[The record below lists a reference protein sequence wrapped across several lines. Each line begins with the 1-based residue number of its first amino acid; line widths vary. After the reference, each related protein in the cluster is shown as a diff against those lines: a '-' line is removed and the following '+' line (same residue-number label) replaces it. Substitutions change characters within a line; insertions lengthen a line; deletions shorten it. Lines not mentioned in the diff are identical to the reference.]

1 MLYTIAWI
9 LLVLWLLDFLV
20 FHLAGGLIHLVL
32 VVAVIVFLVGF
43 VRGQRATVYTHPER
57 VRLAGQPLPPPA
69 GAVGA

>member
-20 FHLAGGLIHLVL
+20 FHLAGGLIHRVL

-43 VRGQRATVYTHPER
+43 VRG
-57 VRLAGQPLPPPA
+57 RLR
-69 GAVGA
+69 